1 MSNKALPWLI
11 GGALMLLAMKGR
23 GAPIFQH
30 PSATWTIPERGRK
43 YAKLFEAAER
53 KYNLPKNLLAV
64 IAQTESD
71 YNPAAVGRDG
81 EKGMMQIFTRWHPD
95 PNITKN
101 PVNWLDPAEA
111 VNYAGAY
118 LQYLHKK
125 TGNWFDAVRA
135 YNGGIGNILA
145 LQQGKPLLTKNP
157 SLWLTN
163 VNRYAK
169 KAAQAVNYNAPKYW
183 S

>member
-1 MSNKALPWLI
+1 
-11 GGALMLLAMKGR
+11 MLLAMRGQGR

-64 IAQTESD
+64 IAQTESNYD
-71 YNPAAVGRDG
+71 PRASGRDN
-81 EKGMMQIFTRWHPD
+81 ERGMMQILVKPGIHPD
-95 PNITKN
+95 PNVK
-101 PVNWLDPAEA
+101 VQVSDWYDPAQSVE
-111 VNYAGAY
+111 YAGAY
-118 LQYLHKK
+118 LQYLHKA

-135 YNGGIGNILA
+135 YNGGIGNILN
-145 LQQGKPLLTKNP
+145 LQRGKPLLSKNP
-157 SLWLTN
+157 SLWLKN